1 MTTALVLFAAMGLLF
16 ACNAPIA
23 LAVGGSALAALLW
36 KGGMDPAVAVQRL
49 YAGADS
55 FPLLAVPLFLMA
67 GHFMS
72 VGGISRRIITL
83 AEALVGHLPGGLAV
97 VSVVAAMFFAG
108 VSGSAAADTAAVGTL
123 LIPAMTKRGI
133 HPAFAAAIQ
142 GSAGSIGIVIPP
154 SIPMVVFGALTGAS
168 IGRLF
173 AGGILP
179 GLLMGLS
186 LCAWCIYDAKRKN
199 MASGNYSNA
208 TAFAPTERATLPGAC
223 KAPPLPD
230 ADSRNTPTAT
240 ITGHATNN
248 AGTHNTPAR
257 CNFHQVLA
265 ATRGAVWALGAPVII
280 LGGILG
286 GVFTA
291 TESAGVAVAYSLVVG
306 TCIHRELTWRAIPA
320 LVLDAAITSGMIMSI
335 IAAASLFSWV
345 MAMEQLPRA
354 MADMLLSVGGEGL
367 PLLLVVNI
375 FLLLAGCLIETTAAL
390 ILFVP
395 VLMPLLPRL
404 GIDEVQLGVIMVV
417 NLAIGMVTPP
427 LGICLTVAASIARTS
442 IASAS
447 RALLPLLGVLLVDLA
462 IIVVWPPLITLLGG
476 K

>member
-1 MTTALVLFAAMGLLF
+1 MTTSLVLFAAMGLLF

-72 VGGISRRIITL
+72 VGGISRRIIAL

-133 HPAFAAAIQ
+133 PPAFAAAIQ

-186 LCAWCIYDAKRKN
+186 LCAWCIYDARCNGVAPGNGNK
-199 MASGNYSNA
+199 AS
-208 TAFAPTERATLPGAC
+208 AFAPTAHATMPGAY
-223 KAPPLPD
+223 KAAPLPD
-230 ADSRNTPTAT
+230 TDSLITPTAT
-240 ITGHATNN
+240 ITGRVASTPGSHF
-248 AGTHNTPAR
+248 PAR
-257 CNFHQVLA
+257 CSFRQIIV

-306 TCIHRELTWRAIPA
+306 ICIHRELAWRAIPA

-367 PLLLVVNI
+367 PLLLVVNL
-375 FLLLAGCLIETTAAL
+375 FLLMAGCLIETTAAL